1 MKPYW
6 QIFEILLELS
16 DSSRDEKLFEIE
28 VDILYDKMT
37 IWNG

>member
-1 MKPYW
+1 MKLYW

-37 IWNG
+37 I